1 MEPNPLA
8 DKALERLLVLGTVRG
23 VYMGL
28 RPIDP
33 GQVELPPGRALSPL
47 ERALLGRV
55 GSGEGLDLAFST
67 RGFEAFL
74 RLSPSRAASIRAKL
88 TVSRGEIYEKAGRS
102 ASSRTRPWVKSF
114 RADFN
119 QAYLDLRIGGL
130 RICFGR
136 RGIFWSTARF
146 GALALS
152 DNSPPFD
159 ALMLE
164 LDLTGGIR
172 LAAFSA
178 MLDEMWNDQRER
190 YLARRFLSA
199 HKASWSPTDR
209 LEIGVG
215 EVVLYG
221 GDVRYPNSGY
231 LNPLIPYY
239 ATQFN
244 SNLDDNVM
252 FDFDLSAI
260 PVEGLRVYGELLI
273 DDLQYR
279 GSGPNAVAFT
289 AGFYRAGDPDI
300 SLEYTRA
307 NRWVYTHRVT
317 ECQYVHFGS
326 IIGDPIGPDGDRV
339 TLEIS
344 RFIDQSTWAGLRLS
358 YARKGEPTVE
368 DRFVGEHPTS
378 FPSGVVERRGEAM
391 AELTRDFDRFWVDV
405 KLSVSRRW
413 NESHRPGSS
422 STALGLKLGVGI
434 RCLSFERRE
443 L

>member
-1 MEPNPLA
+1 MEPDPLA
-8 DKALERLLVLGTVRG
+8 DKALERLWVLGAVRG
-23 VYMGL
+23 VHVGL

-33 GQVELPPGRALSPL
+33 DQVRSSPERAPSSL
-47 ERALLGRV
+47 ERALLRRV
-55 GSGEGLDLAFST
+55 GASEGLDLAFST
-67 RGFEAFL
+67 RGAEAFF
-74 RLSPSRAASIRAKL
+74 RLSPSQIVSIRAKL
-88 TVSRGEIYEKAGRS
+88 IVSRGEIYEKAGRS
-102 ASSRTRPWVKSF
+102 ASFRTRPWVKGF

-119 QAYLDLRIGGL
+119 QAYLDLKFKGL
-130 RICFGR
+130 RICLGR

-159 ALMLE
+159 MIMLE
-164 LDLTGGIR
+164 LDLPGGIK
-172 LAAFSA
+172 LAALSA

-221 GDVRYPNSGY
+221 GDVRYPSPGY

-260 PVEGLRVYGELLI
+260 PVDGLRVYGELLI

-279 GSGPNAVAFT
+279 GSGPNALAFT
-289 AGFYRAGDPDI
+289 AGFYKAGDLDI

-317 ECQYVHFGS
+317 ECQYIHFGS

-339 TLEIS
+339 TVEIS
-344 RFIDQSTWAGLRLS
+344 RFMGPRTWAGLRLS
-358 YARKGEPTVE
+358 YARKGEATVE

-378 FPSGVVERRGEAM
+378 FPSGVVERRGEAV
-391 AELTRDFDRFWVDV
+391 AELIRDFNRFWVDI

-413 NESHRPGSS
+413 NESHRLGSS
-422 STALGLKLGVGI
+422 STALGLELGVGI
-434 RCLSFERRE
+434 RCLRFERRE